1 MVEPVTTILTGIAL
15 VQKSVDFVK
24 SNIDTIND
32 IKSITS
38 LVEDA
43 IAGEQQIQKERF
55 QSKSI
60 IGQTK
65 SAAETVID
73 AKLAQEQLAE
83 LQILIDNRFGFGT
96 YRQIVKLRNDRI
108 KEEKERQAEQARV
121 TRQKRQ
127 QTIDN
132 LQTIG
137 IGLAIALALGVGLLV
152 LMTTRAR

>member
-108 KEEKERQAEQARV
+108 KEEKERQAEQARM

>member
-1 MVEPVTTILTGIAL
+1 MTTILTGIAL